1 MYRQSDTLTDG
12 GRWKGGK
19 TEFPPSRKECIL
31 NNIYA
36 MEESVLNKY
45 LSIYD
50 NKPLYEA
57 INKYAGQIDYK
68 TYDASYHGNVGVIHI
83 SGIISRHADM
93 LASFFG
99 LGSAAIE
106 NIAKDFQSLL
116 DNEEVKSI
124 ILDFDTSGGAITG
137 VNELAEIIYN
147 ARGIKPIK
155 AYVTGMACSA
165 GYFLAAACD
174 EIIIDEMG
182 SVGSIGVMRVVSKQ
196 NDKSVIFKS
205 SQSPMKNVEA
215 ESEQGRAE
223 YQAKVDYLASI
234 FIDKVAKYRGIT
246 ADEVINRGNKG
257 GVLVGAV
264 AVTAGLAD
272 RLGSMDALIDELN
285 NWAGNSEAVPRP
297 NHPRFYGQS
306 TPFSESST
314 TEHDFKNLGTNF
326 LIKENKGNKEKN
338 MPENL
343 KEQAE
348 EKAVATASIEA
359 NAVAAE
365 RKRVAELMAIQV
377 LGCEKLVQE
386 AISSGA
392 SVAEANARIVAYI
405 QSEEYQAVLKKE
417 EQPIVQAVEPVVA
430 GADMSDINKE
440 DAQISAMLELSKQ
453 FQKGLR

>member
-1 MYRQSDTLTDG
+1 M
-12 GRWKGGK
+12 
-19 TEFPPSRKECIL
+19 

-36 MEESVLNKY
+36 MEESSLNKY

-50 NKPLYEA
+50 NAALHEA
-57 INKYAGQIDYK
+57 INKYAGQVDYK
-68 TYDASYHGNVGVIHI
+68 TYDVTYHGGVGVIHV

-116 DNEEVKSI
+116 DNDEVKSI
-124 ILDFDTSGGAITG
+124 ILDFDTPGGAITG
-137 VNELAEIIYN
+137 VNELAEIIYK

-155 AYVTGMACSA
+155 AYVTGLACSA

-205 SQSPMKNVEA
+205 SQSPMKNIDG

-234 FIDKVAKYRGIT
+234 FIDKVAKYRGIS

-272 RLGSMDALIDELN
+272 RLGSMDSLIEELN
-285 NWAGNSEAVPRP
+285 NKG
-297 NHPRFYGQS
+297 
-306 TPFSESST
+306 
-314 TEHDFKNLGTNF
+314 K
-326 LIKENKGNKEKN
+326 KENHKEKK

-343 KEQAE
+343 KEHAE
-348 EKAVATASIEA
+348 EKAVDTASIEA

-365 RKRVAELMAIQV
+365 RKRVAELMAINV
-377 LGCEKLVQE
+377 PCCEKLVQE

-405 QSEEYQAVLKKE
+405 QSEEYKASFKKE
-417 EQPIVQAVEPVVA
+417 EHTVVQAVEPVVA
-430 GADMSDINKE
+430 GADMSDISKE

>member
-1 MYRQSDTLTDG
+1 MNS
-12 GRWKGGK
+12 
-19 TEFPPSRKECIL
+19 
-31 NNIYA
+31 IYA
-36 MEESVLNKY
+36 MEESALNKY

-50 NKPLYEA
+50 NAALHEA
-57 INKYAGQIDYK
+57 INKYAGQVDYK
-68 TYDASYHGNVGVIHI
+68 TYEVTYHGGVGVIHI

-93 LASFFG
+93 LASFLG
-99 LGSAAIE
+99 MGSAAIE

-116 DNEEVKSI
+116 DNEEIKSI
-124 ILDFDTSGGAITG
+124 ILDFDTPGGAITG

-155 AYVTGMACSA
+155 AYVTGLACSA

-182 SVGSIGVMRVVSKQ
+182 QVGSIGVMRVVSKS
-196 NDKSVIFKS
+196 NEKSVIFKS
-205 SQSPMKNVEA
+205 SQSPMKNIEA
-215 ESEQGRAE
+215 ESELGKAE

-246 ADEVINRGNKG
+246 SDEVINRGNKG

-272 RLGSMDALIDELN
+272 RLGSMDQLIIELN
-285 NWAGNSEAVPRP
+285 NIN
-297 NHPRFYGQS
+297 
-306 TPFSESST
+306 
-314 TEHDFKNLGTNF
+314 K
-326 LIKENKGNKEKN
+326 KENYKEKN

-343 KEQAE
+343 KEHAE
-348 EKAVATASIEA
+348 EKAVDTAQIEA

-365 RKRVAELMAIQV
+365 RKRVAELMAINV
-377 LGCEKLVQE
+377 PGCEKLVQE

-405 QSEEYQAVLKKE
+405 QSEEYKAAFKKE
-417 EQPIVQAVEPVVA
+417 EHAVVQAVEPIVA
-430 GADMSDINKE
+430 GAESDIGKE
-440 DAQISAMLELSKQ
+440 DAQVNAMLELSKQ

>member
-1 MYRQSDTLTDG
+1 
-12 GRWKGGK
+12 
-19 TEFPPSRKECIL
+19 
-31 NNIYA
+31 
-36 MEESVLNKY
+36 MEESTLNKY

-50 NKPLYEA
+50 NKGLHEA
-57 INKYAGQIDYK
+57 INKYTGQIDYK
-68 TYDASYHGNVGVIHI
+68 TYDVTYHGNVGIIHI

-93 LASFFG
+93 FASFFG

-124 ILDFDTSGGAITG
+124 ILDFDTPGGAITG
-137 VNELAEIIYN
+137 VNELAEIIYK

-165 GYFLAAACD
+165 GYFLASACD

-182 SVGSIGVMRVVSKQ
+182 QVGSIGVMRVVSKQ
-196 NDKSVIFKS
+196 NEKSVIFKS
-205 SQSPMKNVEA
+205 SQSPMKNIDG

-272 RLGSMDALIDELN
+272 RLGSMDQLIIELN
-285 NWAGNSEAVPRP
+285 NIN
-297 NHPRFYGQS
+297 
-306 TPFSESST
+306 
-314 TEHDFKNLGTNF
+314 K
-326 LIKENKGNKEKN
+326 KENYKEKN

-348 EKAVATASIEA
+348 EKAVDTAQIEA

-365 RKRVAELMAIQV
+365 RKRVAELMAINV
-377 LGCEKLVQE
+377 PGCEKLVQE

-405 QSEEYQAVLKKE
+405 QSEEYQAALKKE
-417 EQPIVQAVEPVVA
+417 EQPIVQAVEPIVA
-430 GADMSDINKE
+430 SADMSDINKE
-440 DAQISAMLELSKQ
+440 YAQVNAMLELSKQ
-453 FQKGLR
+453 FQKGIK

>member
-1 MYRQSDTLTDG
+1 MS
-12 GRWKGGK
+12 
-19 TEFPPSRKECIL
+19 
-31 NNIYA
+31 NVYA
-36 MEESVLNKY
+36 MEESALNKY

-50 NKPLYEA
+50 NAALHEA
-57 INKYAGQIDYK
+57 INKYAGQVDYK

-93 LASFFG
+93 LASFLG
-99 LGSAAIE
+99 MGSAAIE

-116 DNEEVKSI
+116 DNDEVKSI
-124 ILDFDTSGGAITG
+124 ILDFDTPGGAITG
-137 VNELAEIIYN
+137 VNELAEIIYK

-155 AYVTGMACSA
+155 AYVTGLACSA
-165 GYFLAAACD
+165 GYFLASACD

-182 SVGSIGVMRVVSKQ
+182 QVGSIGVMRVVSKS
-196 NDKSVIFKS
+196 NEKSVIFKS

-215 ESEQGRAE
+215 ESELGKAE
-223 YQAKVDYLASI
+223 YQSKVDYLASI

-246 ADEVINRGNKG
+246 SDEVINRGNKG

-272 RLGSMDALIDELN
+272 RLGSMDQLIIELN
-285 NWAGNSEAVPRP
+285 NIN
-297 NHPRFYGQS
+297 
-306 TPFSESST
+306 
-314 TEHDFKNLGTNF
+314 K
-326 LIKENKGNKEKN
+326 KENYKEKN

-343 KEQAE
+343 KEHAE
-348 EKAVATASIEA
+348 EKAVDTAQIEA

-377 LGCEKLVQE
+377 PGCEKLVQE

-405 QSEEYQAVLKKE
+405 QSEEYQAALKKE

-430 GADMSDINKE
+430 GADMLDMSKE
-440 DAQISAMLELSKQ
+440 DTQVKAMLELSKQ
-453 FQKGLR
+453 FEKSVR

>member
-1 MYRQSDTLTDG
+1 M
-12 GRWKGGK
+12 
-19 TEFPPSRKECIL
+19 
-31 NNIYA
+31 NNVYA
-36 MEESVLNKY
+36 MEESSLNKY

-50 NKPLYEA
+50 NAALHEA
-57 INKYAGQIDYK
+57 INKYAGQVDYK
-68 TYDASYHGNVGVIHI
+68 TYEVTYHGNVGVIHI

-93 LASFFG
+93 LASFLG
-99 LGSAAIE
+99 MGSAAIE

-116 DNEEVKSI
+116 DNDEVKSI
-124 ILDFDTSGGAITG
+124 ILDFDTPGGAITG

-155 AYVTGMACSA
+155 AYVTGLACSA

-182 SVGSIGVMRVVSKQ
+182 QVGSIGVMRVVSKS
-196 NDKSVIFKS
+196 NEKSVIFKS

-215 ESEQGRAE
+215 ESELGKAE
-223 YQAKVDYLASI
+223 YQSKVDYLASI

-272 RLGSMDALIDELN
+272 RLGSMDNLINELN
-285 NWAGNSEAVPRP
+285 NKGKKVGKAQDEPSRSVSAGAFTATKRDLKNS
-297 NHPRFYGQS
+297 
-306 TPFSESST
+306 
-314 TEHDFKNLGTNF
+314 GTNF
-326 LIKENKGNKEKN
+326 LIKEYKEKN

-348 EKAVATASIEA
+348 EKAVDTAQIEA

-377 LGCEKLVQE
+377 PGCEKLVQE

-392 SVAEANARIVAYI
+392 SVADTNARIVAYI
-405 QSEEYQAVLKKE
+405 QSEEYKASFKKE
-417 EQPIVQAVEPVVA
+417 EHAVVQAVEPIVA
-430 GADMSDINKE
+430 GAESDVNKE
-440 DAQISAMLELSKQ
+440 DAHVNTMLALAKQ
-453 FQKGLR
+453 FEKSVR

>member
-1 MYRQSDTLTDG
+1 M
-12 GRWKGGK
+12 
-19 TEFPPSRKECIL
+19 

-36 MEESVLNKY
+36 MEESSLNKY

-50 NKPLYEA
+50 NAALHEA

-68 TYDASYHGNVGVIHI
+68 TYDASYHGSVGIIHI
-83 SGIISRHADM
+83 SGIISRHADI

-124 ILDFDTSGGAITG
+124 ILDFDTPGGAITG

-205 SQSPMKNVEA
+205 SQSPMKNIDG

-272 RLGSMDALIDELN
+272 RLGSMDSLIEELN
-285 NWAGNSEAVPRP
+285 NKG
-297 NHPRFYGQS
+297 
-306 TPFSESST
+306 
-314 TEHDFKNLGTNF
+314 K
-326 LIKENKGNKEKN
+326 KENHKEKK

-343 KEQAE
+343 KEHAE
-348 EKAVATASIEA
+348 EKAVDTASIEA

-365 RKRVAELMAIQV
+365 RKRVAELMAINV
-377 LGCEKLVQE
+377 PGCEKLVQE

-405 QSEEYQAVLKKE
+405 QSEEYKASFKKE
-417 EQPIVQAVEPVVA
+417 EHTVVQAVEPIVA
-430 GADMSDINKE
+430 GADMSDISKE

>member
-1 MYRQSDTLTDG
+1 MNS
-12 GRWKGGK
+12 
-19 TEFPPSRKECIL
+19 
-31 NNIYA
+31 IYA
-36 MEESVLNKY
+36 MEESALNKY

-50 NKPLYEA
+50 NAALHEA
-57 INKYAGQIDYK
+57 INKYAGQVDYK
-68 TYDASYHGNVGVIHI
+68 TYEVTYHGNVGVIHI

-93 LASFFG
+93 LASFLG
-99 LGSAAIE
+99 MGSAAIE

-116 DNEEVKSI
+116 DNDEVKSI
-124 ILDFDTSGGAITG
+124 ILDFDTPGGAITG
-137 VNELAEIIYN
+137 VNELAEIIYK

-182 SVGSIGVMRVVSKQ
+182 QVGSIGVMRVVSKS
-196 NDKSVIFKS
+196 NEKSVIFKS

-215 ESEQGRAE
+215 ESEIGKAE

-246 ADEVINRGNKG
+246 SDEVINRGNKG

-272 RLGSMDALIDELN
+272 RLGSMDQLIIELN
-285 NWAGNSEAVPRP
+285 NIN
-297 NHPRFYGQS
+297 
-306 TPFSESST
+306 
-314 TEHDFKNLGTNF
+314 K
-326 LIKENKGNKEKN
+326 KENYKEKN

-343 KEQAE
+343 KEHAE
-348 EKAVATASIEA
+348 EKAVDTAQIEA

-365 RKRVAELMAIQV
+365 RKRVSELMAIQV
-377 LGCEKLVQE
+377 PGCEKLVQE

-392 SVAEANARIVAYI
+392 SVADTNARIVAYI
-405 QSEEYQAVLKKE
+405 QSEEYKASLNKVEHAV
-417 EQPIVQAVEPVVA
+417 VQAVEPIVA
-430 GADMSDINKE
+430 GADMLDMSKE
-440 DAQISAMLELSKQ
+440 DTQVKAMLELSKQ
-453 FQKGLR
+453 FEKSVR

>member
-1 MYRQSDTLTDG
+1 MS
-12 GRWKGGK
+12 
-19 TEFPPSRKECIL
+19 
-31 NNIYA
+31 NVYA
-36 MEESVLNKY
+36 MEESALNKY

-50 NKPLYEA
+50 NAALHEA
-57 INKYAGQIDYK
+57 INKYAGQVDYK

-83 SGIISRHADM
+83 SGIVSRHADM
-93 LASFFG
+93 LASFLG
-99 LGSAAIE
+99 MGSAAIE

-116 DNEEVKSI
+116 DNDEVKSI
-124 ILDFDTSGGAITG
+124 ILDFDTPGGAITG
-137 VNELAEIIYN
+137 VNELAEIIYK

-182 SVGSIGVMRVVSKQ
+182 QVGSIGVMRVVSKS
-196 NDKSVIFKS
+196 NEKSVIFKS

-215 ESEQGRAE
+215 ESELGKAE
-223 YQAKVDYLASI
+223 YQSKVDYLASI

-246 ADEVINRGNKG
+246 SDEVINRGNKG

-272 RLGSMDALIDELN
+272 RLGSMDQLIIELN
-285 NWAGNSEAVPRP
+285 NIN
-297 NHPRFYGQS
+297 
-306 TPFSESST
+306 
-314 TEHDFKNLGTNF
+314 K
-326 LIKENKGNKEKN
+326 KENYKEKN

-348 EKAVATASIEA
+348 EKAVDTASIEA

-377 LGCEKLVQE
+377 PGCEKLVQE

-392 SVAEANARIVAYI
+392 SVADTNARIVAYI
-405 QSEEYQAVLKKE
+405 QSEEYKASFKKE
-417 EQPIVQAVEPVVA
+417 EHAVVQAVEPIVA
-430 GADMSDINKE
+430 GADMLDISKE
-440 DAQISAMLELSKQ
+440 DTQVNAMLELSKQ
-453 FQKGLR
+453 FQKELK

>member
-1 MYRQSDTLTDG
+1 M
-12 GRWKGGK
+12 
-19 TEFPPSRKECIL
+19 

-36 MEESVLNKY
+36 MEESALNKY

-50 NKPLYEA
+50 NAALHEA
-57 INKYAGQIDYK
+57 INKYAGQVDYK
-68 TYDASYHGNVGVIHI
+68 TYEVTYHGNVGVIHV

-93 LASFFG
+93 LASFLG
-99 LGSAAIE
+99 MGSAAIE

-116 DNEEVKSI
+116 DNDEVKSI
-124 ILDFDTSGGAITG
+124 ILDFDTPGGAITG

-182 SVGSIGVMRVVSKQ
+182 QVGSIGVMRVVSKQ
-196 NDKSVIFKS
+196 NEKSVIFKS
-205 SQSPMKNVEA
+205 SQSPMKNIEA
-215 ESEQGRAE
+215 ESELGKAE
-223 YQAKVDYLASI
+223 YQSKVDYLASI

-246 ADEVINRGNKG
+246 SDEVINRGNKG
-257 GVLVGAV
+257 GVLVGDV

-272 RLGSMDALIDELN
+272 RLGSMDQLIIELN
-285 NWAGNSEAVPRP
+285 NIN
-297 NHPRFYGQS
+297 
-306 TPFSESST
+306 
-314 TEHDFKNLGTNF
+314 K
-326 LIKENKGNKEKN
+326 KENYREKN

-348 EKAVATASIEA
+348 EKTVDTAQIEA

-365 RKRVAELMAIQV
+365 RKRVSELMAIQV
-377 LGCEKLVQE
+377 PGCEKLVQE

-392 SVAEANARIVAYI
+392 SVADTNARIVAYI
-405 QSEEYQAVLKKE
+405 QSEEYKASLKKE
-417 EQPIVQAVEPVVA
+417 EHTVVQAVEPIVA
-430 GADMSDINKE
+430 GADMLDMSKE
-440 DAQISAMLELSKQ
+440 DTQVKAMLELSKQ
-453 FQKGLR
+453 FEKSVR

>member
-1 MYRQSDTLTDG
+1 MNS
-12 GRWKGGK
+12 
-19 TEFPPSRKECIL
+19 
-31 NNIYA
+31 IYA
-36 MEESVLNKY
+36 MEESSLNKY

-50 NKPLYEA
+50 NAALHEA
-57 INKYAGQIDYK
+57 INKYAGQVDYK
-68 TYDASYHGNVGVIHI
+68 TYDVTYHGNVGVIHI

-93 LASFFG
+93 LASFLG
-99 LGSAAIE
+99 MGSAAIE

-116 DNEEVKSI
+116 DNDEVKSI
-124 ILDFDTSGGAITG
+124 ILDFDTPGGAITG

-182 SVGSIGVMRVVSKQ
+182 SVGSIGVMRVVSKS
-196 NDKSVIFKS
+196 NEKSVIFKS

-215 ESEQGRAE
+215 ESELGKAE

-246 ADEVINRGNKG
+246 SDEVINRGNKG

-272 RLGSMDALIDELN
+272 RLGSMDMLINELN
-285 NWAGNSEAVPRP
+285 NKG
-297 NHPRFYGQS
+297 
-306 TPFSESST
+306 
-314 TEHDFKNLGTNF
+314 K
-326 LIKENKGNKEKN
+326 KENHKEIK
-338 MPENL
+338 MQENEKL
-343 KEQAE
+343 E
-348 EKAVATASIEA
+348 EKTVDTAQIEA

-377 LGCEKLVQE
+377 PGCEKLVQE

-392 SVAEANARIVAYI
+392 SVADTNARIVAYI
-405 QSEEYQAVLKKE
+405 QSEEYKASFQKE
-417 EQPIVQAVEPVVA
+417 EHAVVQAVEPIVA
-430 GADMSDINKE
+430 GADMLDMSKE
-440 DAQISAMLELSKQ
+440 DTQVNAMLELSKQ
-453 FQKGLR
+453 FEKSVR

>member
-1 MYRQSDTLTDG
+1 M
-12 GRWKGGK
+12 
-19 TEFPPSRKECIL
+19 

-36 MEESVLNKY
+36 MEESALNKY

-50 NKPLYEA
+50 NKGLHEA
-57 INKYAGQIDYK
+57 INKYAGQVDYK
-68 TYDASYHGNVGVIHI
+68 TYEVTYHGSVGIIHI

-93 LASFFG
+93 LASFLG
-99 LGSAAIE
+99 MGSAAIE

-124 ILDFDTSGGAITG
+124 ILDFDTPGGAITG

-165 GYFLAAACD
+165 GYFLASACD

-215 ESEQGRAE
+215 ESELGKAE

-246 ADEVINRGNKG
+246 SDEVINRGNKG

-272 RLGSMDALIDELN
+272 RLGSMDQLIIELN
-285 NWAGNSEAVPRP
+285 NIN
-297 NHPRFYGQS
+297 
-306 TPFSESST
+306 
-314 TEHDFKNLGTNF
+314 K
-326 LIKENKGNKEKN
+326 KENYKEKN

-343 KEQAE
+343 KEYAE
-348 EKAVATASIEA
+348 ETHVDTAQIEA

-377 LGCEKLVQE
+377 PGCEKLVQE

-392 SVAEANARIVAYI
+392 SVADTNARIVAYI
-405 QSEEYQAVLKKE
+405 GSDEYKATLKKE
-417 EQPIVQAVEPVVA
+417 EQPIVQAVEPIVA
-430 GADMSDINKE
+430 GADMLDISKE
-440 DAQISAMLELSKQ
+440 DAQVNTMLELSKQ
-453 FQKGLR
+453 FQKGIK

>member
-1 MYRQSDTLTDG
+1 
-12 GRWKGGK
+12 
-19 TEFPPSRKECIL
+19 
-31 NNIYA
+31 
-36 MEESVLNKY
+36 MEESSLNKY

-50 NKPLYEA
+50 NAALHEA
-57 INKYAGQIDYK
+57 INKYAGQVDYK
-68 TYDASYHGNVGVIHI
+68 NYDVTYHGGVGVIHI

-124 ILDFDTSGGAITG
+124 ILDFDTPGGAITG
-137 VNELAEIIYN
+137 VNELAEIIYK
-147 ARGIKPIK
+147 ARGTKPIK
-155 AYVTGMACSA
+155 AYVTGLACSA

-182 SVGSIGVMRVVSKQ
+182 QVGSIGVMRVVSKQ

-205 SQSPMKNVEA
+205 SQSPMKNIEA
-215 ESEQGRAE
+215 ESELGKAE
-223 YQAKVDYLASI
+223 YQSKVDYLASI

-246 ADEVINRGNKG
+246 SDEVINRGNKG

-272 RLGSMDALIDELN
+272 RLGSMDQLIIELN
-285 NWAGNSEAVPRP
+285 NIN
-297 NHPRFYGQS
+297 
-306 TPFSESST
+306 
-314 TEHDFKNLGTNF
+314 K
-326 LIKENKGNKEKN
+326 KENYKEKN

-343 KEQAE
+343 KEYAE
-348 EKAVATASIEA
+348 EKAVDTVQIEA
-359 NAVAAE
+359 NAVATE

-377 LGCEKLVQE
+377 PGCEKLVQE

-392 SVAEANARIVAYI
+392 SVADTNARIVAYI
-405 QSEEYQAVLKKE
+405 QSEEYKASFKKE
-417 EQPIVQAVEPVVA
+417 EHTVVQAVEPIVA
-430 GADMSDINKE
+430 GADMLDMSKE
-440 DAQISAMLELSKQ
+440 DTQVNAMLALAKQ
-453 FQKGLR
+453 FEKGVK

>member
-1 MYRQSDTLTDG
+1 MS
-12 GRWKGGK
+12 
-19 TEFPPSRKECIL
+19 
-31 NNIYA
+31 NVYA
-36 MEESVLNKY
+36 MEESALNKY

-50 NKPLYEA
+50 NAALHEA
-57 INKYAGQIDYK
+57 INKYAGQVDYK

-93 LASFFG
+93 LASFLG
-99 LGSAAIE
+99 MGSAAIE

-116 DNEEVKSI
+116 DNDEVKSI
-124 ILDFDTSGGAITG
+124 ILDFDTPGGAITG
-137 VNELAEIIYN
+137 VNELAEIIYK

-182 SVGSIGVMRVVSKQ
+182 QVGSIGVMRVVSKS
-196 NDKSVIFKS
+196 NEKSVIFKS

-215 ESEQGRAE
+215 ESELGKAE
-223 YQAKVDYLASI
+223 YQSKVDYLASI

-246 ADEVINRGNKG
+246 SDEVINRGNKG

-272 RLGSMDALIDELN
+272 RLGSMDQLIIELN
-285 NWAGNSEAVPRP
+285 NIN
-297 NHPRFYGQS
+297 
-306 TPFSESST
+306 
-314 TEHDFKNLGTNF
+314 K
-326 LIKENKGNKEKN
+326 KENYKEKN

-343 KEQAE
+343 KEHAE
-348 EKAVATASIEA
+348 EKAVDTAQIEA

-377 LGCEKLVQE
+377 PGCEKLVQE

-405 QSEEYQAVLKKE
+405 QSEEYQAALKKE

-430 GADMSDINKE
+430 GADMLDMSKE
-440 DAQISAMLELSKQ
+440 DTQVKAMLELSKQ
-453 FQKGLR
+453 FEKSVR

>member
-1 MYRQSDTLTDG
+1 MM
-12 GRWKGGK
+12 
-19 TEFPPSRKECIL
+19 
-31 NNIYA
+31 NNVYA
-36 MEESVLNKY
+36 IEESALNKY

-50 NKPLYEA
+50 NKGLYEA

-68 TYDASYHGNVGVIHI
+68 TYDVTYHGGVGIIHI

-93 LASFFG
+93 FASFFG

-106 NIAKDFQSLL
+106 NIAKDFQILL

-124 ILDFDTSGGAITG
+124 VLDFDTPGGAITG

-205 SQSPMKNVEA
+205 SQSPMKNIDG

-285 NWAGNSEAVPRP
+285 NKKIAN
-297 NHPRFYGQS
+297 
-306 TPFSESST
+306 
-314 TEHDFKNLGTNF
+314 KNQ
-326 LIKENKGNKEKN
+326 NKEKK
-338 MPENL
+338 MSENL
-343 KEQAE
+343 KEYAE
-348 EKAVATASIEA
+348 EKSVDIAQIKA

-365 RKRVAELMAIQV
+365 RKRVAELMAINV
-377 LGCEKLVQE
+377 PGCEKLVQE

-405 QSEEYQAVLKKE
+405 QSEEYKASLKKE

-430 GADMSDINKE
+430 GADMSDISKE

>member
-1 MYRQSDTLTDG
+1 M
-12 GRWKGGK
+12 
-19 TEFPPSRKECIL
+19 

-36 MEESVLNKY
+36 MEESALNKY

-50 NKPLYEA
+50 NASLHEA
-57 INKYAGQIDYK
+57 INKYSGQTDYK
-68 TYDASYHGNVGVIHI
+68 TYDVSYHGNVGIIHI
-83 SGIISRHADM
+83 SGIISRHVDM
-93 LASFFG
+93 FAQFFG

-124 ILDFDTSGGAITG
+124 ILDFDTPGGAITG
-137 VNELAEIIYN
+137 VNELSEIIYN
-147 ARGIKPIK
+147 ARGVKPIK
-155 AYVTGMACSA
+155 AYVTGLACSA
-165 GYFLAAACD
+165 GYFLASACD

-182 SVGSIGVMRVVSKQ
+182 QVGSIGVMRVVNKQ

-215 ESEQGRAE
+215 DSELGKAE

-246 ADEVINRGNKG
+246 SDEVINRGNKG

-285 NWAGNSEAVPRP
+285 NKKIEN
-297 NHPRFYGQS
+297 
-306 TPFSESST
+306 
-314 TEHDFKNLGTNF
+314 KNQN
-326 LIKENKGNKEKN
+326 KENK

-343 KEQAE
+343 KEHAE
-348 EKAVATASIEA
+348 EKAVDTAQIEA

-365 RKRVAELMAIQV
+365 RKRVVELMAINV
-377 LGCEKLVQE
+377 AGCEKIVQE
-386 AISSGA
+386 AISNGA
-392 SVAEANARIVAYI
+392 TVADTNARIVAYI
-405 QSEEYQAVLKKE
+405 GSDEYKATLKKE
-417 EQPIVQAVEPVVA
+417 EQSVVQAIEPIVA
-430 GADMSDINKE
+430 GAESDIGKE
-440 DAQISAMLELSKQ
+440 DAQVNAMLELSKQ
-453 FQKGLR
+453 FQKGLK

>member
-1 MYRQSDTLTDG
+1 M
-12 GRWKGGK
+12 
-19 TEFPPSRKECIL
+19 KECNL
-31 NNIYA
+31 NNVYA
-36 MEESVLNKY
+36 MEESSLNKY

-50 NKPLYEA
+50 NAALHEA
-57 INKYAGQIDYK
+57 INKYAGQVDYK
-68 TYDASYHGNVGVIHI
+68 TYDVTYHGNVGVIHI

-93 LASFFG
+93 LASFLG
-99 LGSAAIE
+99 MGSAAIE

-124 ILDFDTSGGAITG
+124 ILDFDTPGGAITG

-205 SQSPMKNVEA
+205 SQSPMKNIDG

-246 ADEVINRGNKG
+246 SDEVINRGNKG

-272 RLGSMDALIDELN
+272 RLGSMDMLINELN
-285 NWAGNSEAVPRP
+285 DWAGNSEAVPRP

-306 TPFSESST
+306 TNLCESST
-314 TEHDFKNLGTNF
+314 TEK
-326 LIKENKGNKEKN
+326 IYYNKEIK
-338 MPENL
+338 MQENEKL
-343 KEQAE
+343 E
-348 EKAVATASIEA
+348 EKTVDTAQIEA

-365 RKRVAELMAIQV
+365 SKRVSELMALHV
-377 LGCEKLVQE
+377 PGCEKLVQE

-392 SVAEANARIVAYI
+392 SVADTNARIVAYI
-405 QSEEYQAVLKKE
+405 QSEEYKASLKKE
-417 EQPIVQAVEPVVA
+417 EHTVVQAVEPIVA
-430 GADMSDINKE
+430 GADMLDMSKE
-440 DAQISAMLELSKQ
+440 DTQVKAMLELSKQ
-453 FQKGLR
+453 FEKSVR

>member
-19 TEFPPSRKECIL
+19 TEFPPSRRECIL

-36 MEESVLNKY
+36 MEENALNKY
-45 LSIYD
+45 ISLYD
-50 NKPLYEA
+50 NAALHEA
-57 INKYAGQIDYK
+57 VNKYAGQVDYK
-68 TYDASYHGNVGVIHI
+68 TYDVSYHGNVGVIHI

-93 LASFFG
+93 FASFFG
-99 LGSAAIE
+99 IGSAAIE
-106 NIAKDFQSLL
+106 NIAKDFQILL

-124 ILDFDTSGGAITG
+124 ILDFDTPGGAITG

-182 SVGSIGVMRVVSKQ
+182 QVGSIGVMRVVSKQ

-205 SQSPMKNVEA
+205 SQSPMKNIEA
-215 ESEQGRAE
+215 DSELGKAE

-272 RLGSMDALIDELN
+272 RLGSMDSLINELN
-285 NWAGNSEAVPRP
+285 NKG
-297 NHPRFYGQS
+297 
-306 TPFSESST
+306 
-314 TEHDFKNLGTNF
+314 K
-326 LIKENKGNKEKN
+326 KENHKEKN

-348 EKAVATASIEA
+348 EKAVDTASIEA

-377 LGCEKLVQE
+377 PGCEKLVQE

-392 SVAEANARIVAYI
+392 TVAEANARIVAYI
-405 QSEEYQAVLKKE
+405 QSEEYKE
-417 EQPIVQAVEPVVA
+417 QIKANEQLLVQALEPVVA
-430 GADMSDINKE
+430 GAESDIGKE
-440 DAQISAMLELSKQ
+440 DAQVNAMLKMAEQ
-453 FQKGLR
+453 FEKGVK

>member
-1 MYRQSDTLTDG
+1 MNS
-12 GRWKGGK
+12 
-19 TEFPPSRKECIL
+19 
-31 NNIYA
+31 IYA
-36 MEESVLNKY
+36 MEESALNKY

-50 NKPLYEA
+50 NAALHEA
-57 INKYAGQIDYK
+57 INKYAGQVDYK
-68 TYDASYHGNVGVIHI
+68 TYDVTYHGNVGVIHI

-93 LASFFG
+93 LASFLG
-99 LGSAAIE
+99 MGSAAIE

-116 DNEEVKSI
+116 DNDEVKSI
-124 ILDFDTSGGAITG
+124 ILDFDTPGGAITG

-182 SVGSIGVMRVVSKQ
+182 SVGSIGVMRVVSKS
-196 NDKSVIFKS
+196 NEKSVIFKS

-215 ESEQGRAE
+215 ESELGKAE

-246 ADEVINRGNKG
+246 SDEVINRGNKG

-272 RLGSMDALIDELN
+272 RLGSMDQLIIELN
-285 NWAGNSEAVPRP
+285 NIN
-297 NHPRFYGQS
+297 
-306 TPFSESST
+306 
-314 TEHDFKNLGTNF
+314 K
-326 LIKENKGNKEKN
+326 KENYKEKN

-348 EKAVATASIEA
+348 EKAVDTAQIEA

-377 LGCEKLVQE
+377 PGCEKLVQE

-392 SVAEANARIVAYI
+392 SVADTNARIVAYI
-405 QSEEYQAVLKKE
+405 QSEEYKASFKKE
-417 EQPIVQAVEPVVA
+417 EHAVVQAVEPIVA
-430 GADMSDINKE
+430 GADMLDISKE
-440 DAQISAMLELSKQ
+440 DTQVNAMLELSKQ
-453 FQKGLR
+453 FEKSVR

>member
-1 MYRQSDTLTDG
+1 MNS
-12 GRWKGGK
+12 
-19 TEFPPSRKECIL
+19 
-31 NNIYA
+31 IYA
-36 MEESVLNKY
+36 MEESALNKY

-50 NKPLYEA
+50 NAALHEA
-57 INKYAGQIDYK
+57 INKYAGQVDYK
-68 TYDASYHGNVGVIHI
+68 TYEVTYHGNVGVIHI

-93 LASFFG
+93 LASFLG
-99 LGSAAIE
+99 MGSAAIE

-124 ILDFDTSGGAITG
+124 ILDFDTPGGAITG

-155 AYVTGMACSA
+155 AYVTGLACSA

-182 SVGSIGVMRVVSKQ
+182 QVGSIGVMRVVSKS
-196 NDKSVIFKS
+196 NEKSVIFKS

-215 ESEQGRAE
+215 ESELGKAE

-246 ADEVINRGNKG
+246 SDEVINRGNKG

-272 RLGSMDALIDELN
+272 RLGSMDQLIIELN
-285 NWAGNSEAVPRP
+285 NIN
-297 NHPRFYGQS
+297 
-306 TPFSESST
+306 
-314 TEHDFKNLGTNF
+314 K
-326 LIKENKGNKEKN
+326 KENYKEKN

-348 EKAVATASIEA
+348 EKAVDTAQIEA

-377 LGCEKLVQE
+377 PGCEKLVQE

-392 SVAEANARIVAYI
+392 SVADTNARIVAYI
-405 QSEEYQAVLKKE
+405 QSEEYKASFKKE
-417 EQPIVQAVEPVVA
+417 EHAVVQAVEPIVA
-430 GADMSDINKE
+430 GADMLDISKE
-440 DAQISAMLELSKQ
+440 DTQVNAMLELSKQ
-453 FQKGLR
+453 FEKSVR

>member
-1 MYRQSDTLTDG
+1 M
-12 GRWKGGK
+12 
-19 TEFPPSRKECIL
+19 
-31 NNIYA
+31 YA
-36 MEESVLNKY
+36 MEESALSKY
-45 LSIYD
+45 ISLYD
-50 NKPLYEA
+50 NAALHEA
-57 INKYAGQIDYK
+57 INKYAGQVDYK
-68 TYDASYHGNVGVIHI
+68 TYDVSYHGNVGVIHI

-99 LGSAAIE
+99 IGSAAIE

-124 ILDFDTSGGAITG
+124 ILDFDTPGGAITG

-165 GYFLAAACD
+165 GYFLASACD

-182 SVGSIGVMRVVSKQ
+182 QVGSIGVMRVVSKQ

-205 SQSPMKNVEA
+205 SQSPMKNIEA
-215 ESEQGRAE
+215 DSELGKAE

-246 ADEVINRGNKG
+246 SDEVINRGNKG

-272 RLGSMDALIDELN
+272 RLGSMDSLINELN
-285 NWAGNSEAVPRP
+285 NKG
-297 NHPRFYGQS
+297 
-306 TPFSESST
+306 
-314 TEHDFKNLGTNF
+314 K
-326 LIKENKGNKEKN
+326 KENHKEKN

-348 EKAVATASIEA
+348 EKAVDTASIEA

-377 LGCEKLVQE
+377 PGCEKLVQE

-392 SVAEANARIVAYI
+392 TVAEANARIVAYI
-405 QSEEYQAVLKKE
+405 QSEEYKE
-417 EQPIVQAVEPVVA
+417 QIKANEQLSVQALEPVVA
-430 GADMSDINKE
+430 GAESDISKE
-440 DAQISAMLELSKQ
+440 DAQVNAMLELSKQ
-453 FQKGLR
+453 FQKGIK

>member
-1 MYRQSDTLTDG
+1 MNS
-12 GRWKGGK
+12 
-19 TEFPPSRKECIL
+19 
-31 NNIYA
+31 IYA
-36 MEESVLNKY
+36 MEESALNKY
-45 LSIYD
+45 ISLYD
-50 NKPLYEA
+50 NAALHEA
-57 INKYAGQIDYK
+57 VNKYAGQVDYK
-68 TYDASYHGNVGVIHI
+68 TYDVTYHGNVGVIHI

-93 LASFFG
+93 FASFFG
-99 LGSAAIE
+99 IGSAAIE

-124 ILDFDTSGGAITG
+124 ILDFDTPGGAITG

-165 GYFLAAACD
+165 GYFLASACD

-182 SVGSIGVMRVVSKQ
+182 QVGSIGVMRVVSKQ
-196 NDKSVIFKS
+196 NEKSVIFKS
-205 SQSPMKNVEA
+205 SQSPMKNIEA
-215 ESEQGRAE
+215 DSELGKAE

-246 ADEVINRGNKG
+246 SDEVINRGNKG

-285 NWAGNSEAVPRP
+285 NKKIEN
-297 NHPRFYGQS
+297 
-306 TPFSESST
+306 
-314 TEHDFKNLGTNF
+314 KNQN
-326 LIKENKGNKEKN
+326 KENK
-338 MPENL
+338 MPENEKL
-343 KEQAE
+343 E
-348 EKAVATASIEA
+348 EKAVDTAQIEA

-377 LGCEKLVQE
+377 PGCEKLVQE

-392 SVAEANARIVAYI
+392 TVAEANARIVAYI
-405 QSEEYQAVLKKE
+405 QSEEYKE
-417 EQPIVQAVEPVVA
+417 QIKANEQLSVQALEPVVA
-430 GADMSDINKE
+430 GAESDISKE
-440 DAQISAMLELSKQ
+440 DAQVNAMLELSKQ
-453 FQKGLR
+453 FQKGIK

>member
-1 MYRQSDTLTDG
+1 MNS
-12 GRWKGGK
+12 
-19 TEFPPSRKECIL
+19 
-31 NNIYA
+31 IYA
-36 MEESVLNKY
+36 MEESALSKY
-45 LSIYD
+45 ISLYD
-50 NKPLYEA
+50 NAALHEA
-57 INKYAGQIDYK
+57 INKYAGQVDYK
-68 TYDASYHGNVGVIHI
+68 TYDVSYHGNVGIIHI

-124 ILDFDTSGGAITG
+124 VLDFDTPGGAITG

-165 GYFLAAACD
+165 GYFLASACD

-182 SVGSIGVMRVVSKQ
+182 QVGSIGVMRVVSKQ

-205 SQSPMKNVEA
+205 SQSPMKNIEA
-215 ESEQGRAE
+215 DSELGKAE

-246 ADEVINRGNKG
+246 SDEVINRGNKG

-272 RLGSMDALIDELN
+272 RLGSMDSLIEELN
-285 NWAGNSEAVPRP
+285 NRGKKE
-297 NHPRFYGQS
+297 NH
-306 TPFSESST
+306 
-314 TEHDFKNLGTNF
+314 
-326 LIKENKGNKEKN
+326 KENK

-348 EKAVATASIEA
+348 EKAVDTASIEA

-377 LGCEKLVQE
+377 PGCEKLVQE

-392 SVAEANARIVAYI
+392 TVAEANARIVAYI
-405 QSEEYQAVLKKE
+405 QSEEYKE
-417 EQPIVQAVEPVVA
+417 QIKANEQLLVQALEPVVA
-430 GADMSDINKE
+430 GAESDIGKE
-440 DAQISAMLELSKQ
+440 DAQVNAMLKMAEQ
-453 FQKGLR
+453 FEKGVK

>member
-1 MYRQSDTLTDG
+1 M
-12 GRWKGGK
+12 
-19 TEFPPSRKECIL
+19 KECIL
-31 NNIYA
+31 NNVYA
-36 MEESVLNKY
+36 MEESALNKY
-45 LSIYD
+45 ISLYD
-50 NKPLYEA
+50 NKGLHEA
-57 INKYAGQIDYK
+57 INKYAGQVDYK
-68 TYDASYHGNVGVIHI
+68 TYDVTYHGGVGVIHI

-99 LGSAAIE
+99 MGSAAIE

-116 DNEEVKSI
+116 DNDEVKSI
-124 ILDFDTSGGAITG
+124 ILDFDTPGGAITG

-155 AYVTGMACSA
+155 AYVTGLACSA

-205 SQSPMKNVEA
+205 SQSPMKNIDG

-246 ADEVINRGNKG
+246 SDEVINRGNKG

-272 RLGSMDALIDELN
+272 RLGSMDQLIIELN
-285 NWAGNSEAVPRP
+285 NIN
-297 NHPRFYGQS
+297 
-306 TPFSESST
+306 
-314 TEHDFKNLGTNF
+314 K
-326 LIKENKGNKEKN
+326 KENYKEKN

-343 KEQAE
+343 KEYVE
-348 EKAVATASIEA
+348 EKHVDVAQVEA

-377 LGCEKLVQE
+377 PGCEKLVQE

-392 SVAEANARIVAYI
+392 SVADTNARIVAYI
-405 QSEEYQAVLKKE
+405 GSDEYKATLKKE
-417 EQPIVQAVEPVVA
+417 EQPIVQAVEPIVA
-430 GADMSDINKE
+430 GADMLDISKE
-440 DAQISAMLELSKQ
+440 DTQVNAMLELSKQ
-453 FQKGLR
+453 FQKGIK

>member
-1 MYRQSDTLTDG
+1 MNS
-12 GRWKGGK
+12 
-19 TEFPPSRKECIL
+19 
-31 NNIYA
+31 IYA
-36 MEESVLNKY
+36 MEESALNKY

-50 NKPLYEA
+50 NKGLHEA
-57 INKYAGQIDYK
+57 INKYAGQVDYK
-68 TYDASYHGNVGVIHI
+68 TYDVTYHGNVGIIHI

-124 ILDFDTSGGAITG
+124 ILDFDTPGGAITG

-182 SVGSIGVMRVVSKQ
+182 QVGSIGVMRVVSKQ

-205 SQSPMKNVEA
+205 SQSPMKNIEA
-215 ESEQGRAE
+215 DSELGKAE

-272 RLGSMDALIDELN
+272 RLGSMDSLINELN
-285 NWAGNSEAVPRP
+285 NKG
-297 NHPRFYGQS
+297 
-306 TPFSESST
+306 
-314 TEHDFKNLGTNF
+314 K
-326 LIKENKGNKEKN
+326 KENHKEKN

-348 EKAVATASIEA
+348 EKAVDTASIEA

-377 LGCEKLVQE
+377 PGCEKLVQE

-392 SVAEANARIVAYI
+392 TVAEANARIVAYI
-405 QSEEYQAVLKKE
+405 QSEEYKE
-417 EQPIVQAVEPVVA
+417 QIKANEQLSVQALEPVVA
-430 GADMSDINKE
+430 GAESDIGKE
-440 DAQISAMLELSKQ
+440 DAQVKAMLELSKQ
-453 FQKGLR
+453 FQKGIK

>member
-1 MYRQSDTLTDG
+1 M
-12 GRWKGGK
+12 
-19 TEFPPSRKECIL
+19 
-31 NNIYA
+31 NNVYA
-36 MEESVLNKY
+36 MEESALNKY

-50 NKPLYEA
+50 NTALHEA
-57 INKYAGQIDYK
+57 INKYTGQVDYK
-68 TYDASYHGNVGVIHI
+68 TYDVTYHGNVGIIHI

-93 LASFFG
+93 FASFFG

-124 ILDFDTSGGAITG
+124 ILDFDTPGGAITG
-137 VNELAEIIYN
+137 VNELAEIIYK

-165 GYFLAAACD
+165 GYFLASACD

-182 SVGSIGVMRVVSKQ
+182 QVGSIGVMRVVSKQ
-196 NDKSVIFKS
+196 NEKSVIFKS
-205 SQSPMKNVEA
+205 SQSPMKNIEA
-215 ESEQGRAE
+215 DSELGKAE

-272 RLGSMDALIDELN
+272 RLGSMDMLINELN
-285 NWAGNSEAVPRP
+285 NKGKKVGKAQDEPSLVSAGAFTATKR
-297 NHPRFYGQS
+297 
-306 TPFSESST
+306 
-314 TEHDFKNLGTNF
+314 DLKNLGTNF
-326 LIKENKGNKEKN
+326 LIKEYKEKN

-348 EKAVATASIEA
+348 EKAVATAQIEA

-365 RKRVAELMAIQV
+365 RKRVAELMAINV
-377 LGCEKLVQE
+377 PGCEKLVQE

-405 QSEEYQAVLKKE
+405 QSEEYQAALKKE
-417 EQPIVQAVEPVVA
+417 EQPIVQAVEPIVA
-430 GADMSDINKE
+430 GAESDIGKE
-440 DAQISAMLELSKQ
+440 DAQVNAMLELSKQ
-453 FQKGLR
+453 FQKGIK

>member
-1 MYRQSDTLTDG
+1 M
-12 GRWKGGK
+12 
-19 TEFPPSRKECIL
+19 

-36 MEESVLNKY
+36 MEESSLNKY
-45 LSIYD
+45 ISLYD
-50 NKPLYEA
+50 NKGLHEA

-68 TYDASYHGNVGVIHI
+68 TYDVTYHGGVGIIHI

-93 LASFFG
+93 LASFLG
-99 LGSAAIE
+99 MGSAAIE

-116 DNEEVKSI
+116 DNDEVKSI
-124 ILDFDTSGGAITG
+124 ILDFDTPGGAITG
-137 VNELAEIIYN
+137 VNELAEIIYK

-155 AYVTGMACSA
+155 AYVTGLACSA

-215 ESEQGRAE
+215 ESELGKAE

-246 ADEVINRGNKG
+246 SDEVINRGNKG

-272 RLGSMDALIDELN
+272 RLGSMDSLIEELN
-285 NWAGNSEAVPRP
+285 NKGKKVGKAQDEPSRSVSAGAFTATKRDLKNS
-297 NHPRFYGQS
+297 
-306 TPFSESST
+306 
-314 TEHDFKNLGTNF
+314 GTNF
-326 LIKENKGNKEKN
+326 LIKEYKEKK

-343 KEQAE
+343 KEHAE
-348 EKAVATASIEA
+348 EKAVDTASIEA

-365 RKRVAELMAIQV
+365 RKRVAELMAINV
-377 LGCEKLVQE
+377 PGCEKLVQE

-405 QSEEYQAVLKKE
+405 QSEEYQAALKKE

-430 GADMSDINKE
+430 GADMSDISKE
-440 DAQISAMLELSKQ
+440 DAQVNAMLELSKQ
-453 FQKGLR
+453 FQKGIK

>member
-1 MYRQSDTLTDG
+1 M
-12 GRWKGGK
+12 
-19 TEFPPSRKECIL
+19 
-31 NNIYA
+31 NNVYA
-36 MEESVLNKY
+36 MEESALNKY
-45 LSIYD
+45 ISLYD
-50 NKPLYEA
+50 NAALHEA

-68 TYDASYHGNVGVIHI
+68 TYDVSYHGNVGIIHI

-99 LGSAAIE
+99 IGSAAIE

-124 ILDFDTSGGAITG
+124 ILDFDTPGGAITG

-165 GYFLAAACD
+165 GYFLASACD

-182 SVGSIGVMRVVSKQ
+182 QVGSIGVMRVVSKQ
-196 NDKSVIFKS
+196 NEKSVIFKS
-205 SQSPMKNVEA
+205 SQSPMKNIEA
-215 ESEQGRAE
+215 DSELGKAE

-246 ADEVINRGNKG
+246 SDEVINRGNKG

-272 RLGSMDALIDELN
+272 RLGSMDSLINELN
-285 NWAGNSEAVPRP
+285 NKG
-297 NHPRFYGQS
+297 
-306 TPFSESST
+306 
-314 TEHDFKNLGTNF
+314 K
-326 LIKENKGNKEKN
+326 KENHKEKN

-348 EKAVATASIEA
+348 EKAVDTASIEA

-377 LGCEKLVQE
+377 PGCEKLVQE

-392 SVAEANARIVAYI
+392 TVAEANARIVAYI
-405 QSEEYQAVLKKE
+405 QSEEYKE
-417 EQPIVQAVEPVVA
+417 QIKTNEQLSVQALEPVVA
-430 GADMSDINKE
+430 GAESDIGKE
-440 DAQISAMLELSKQ
+440 DAQVNAMLKMAEQ
-453 FQKGLR
+453 FEKGVK